1 MAQYSVREFIH
12 EAHQQISFFE
22 AQKNKLAE
30 LSADHAK
37 KIADLAQRF
46 REVLNQIT
54 KTLLPEFSQSA
65 LFALSELIANPTLL
79 SLFDSKEH
87 EKTALTATISSIE
100 KNKFYQQR
108 DAFLNPET
116 GIIIQQESELL
127 PLYEKASSIVKI
139 CESTLRFAELLR
151 RGYGTS
157 SYPHTGFFRF
167 FNSEFLQDWKY
178 ADIIC
183 EKLQVSSFTEAL
195 SLYRES
201 KDRYET
207 IGETLQDLTK
217 QKNEITSL
225 IESYDHAIEQL
236 RSIDQRYDERIRMS
250 VEIFITSNSKQKI
263 AEVFQN
269 NSILMEQY
277 TCLDGLRHQTAYIE
291 QVREKVESEIRQFD
305 EKIHNLTI
313 EKQRYENDMYR
324 FRNKR
329 WNTEQFSRKFNRN
342 EDVYDRRLHKYRH
355 TGDTIYSFND
365 YNIPSFIEEFLWWD
379 IMTDGRLDGNFIP
392 DVHEY
397 YASHPSY
404 HYERNSYST
413 DYGDNS

>member
-1 MAQYSVREFIH
+1 MAQYSIREFIH
-12 EAHQQISFFE
+12 EANQQISFFE
-22 AQKNKLAE
+22 AQKNNLAE

-37 KIADLAQRF
+37 KIADLTLRF
-46 REVLNQIT
+46 KEVLNQIT

-65 LFALSELIANPTLL
+65 LAALSDLIANRTLL
-79 SLFDSKEH
+79 SLYESKEH
-87 EKTALTATISSIE
+87 EKAALTATITSLE
-100 KNKFYQQR
+100 KNKIYQQR
-108 DAFLNPET
+108 DAFLNPQS
-116 GIIIQQESELL
+116 GIITQQESELL
-127 PLYEKASSIVKI
+127 PIYEKASSIVKV
-139 CESTLRFAELLR
+139 CETTVRFAELLR

-195 SLYRES
+195 SLYREA

-207 IGETLQDLTK
+207 IGETLEDLTR
-217 QKNEITSL
+217 QKNEISSL
-225 IESYDHAIEQL
+225 IESYEEANEQL
-236 RSIDQRYDERIRMS
+236 RSLDQRYDERIRMS
-250 VEIFITSNSKQKI
+250 VEIFLTSNSKQKI
-263 AEVFQN
+263 AEVFRN

-277 TCLDGLRHQTAYIE
+277 VCLDGLRHQSTYIE

-305 EKIHNLTI
+305 EKIHNLSI
-313 EKQRYENDMYR
+313 EKQRYESDMYR

-329 WNTEQFSRKFNRN
+329 WNSEQFSRKFNRN
-342 EDVYDRRLHKYRH
+342 EDVYDRRLQKYRR

-365 YNIPSFIEEFLWWD
+365 YGRPSFIEEFLWWD

-392 DVHEY
+392 DVHDY
-397 YASHPSY
+397 YTSHPSY

>member
-1 MAQYSVREFIH
+1 MAQYSIREFIH
-12 EAHQQISFFE
+12 EANQQISFFE
-22 AQKNKLAE
+22 VQKNNLAE
-30 LSADHAK
+30 LSADHEK

-46 REVLNQIT
+46 HEVLNQIT
-54 KTLLPEFSQSA
+54 KALLPEFSQSG
-65 LFALSELIANPTLL
+65 LSALSVLIANSTLL

-87 EKTALTATISSIE
+87 EKDSLSVTITTIE
-100 KNKFYQQR
+100 NNKLYQQR
-108 DAFLNPET
+108 DAFLNPQS
-116 GIIIQQESELL
+116 GIITQQESELL
-127 PLYEKASSIVKI
+127 PIYEKASSIVKV
-139 CESTLRFAELLR
+139 CESTLRFDGLLR

-207 IGETLQDLTK
+207 IGETLEELTK
-217 QKNEITSL
+217 QKNEIISL
-225 IESYDHAIEQL
+225 IESHGQATLQL
-236 RSIDQRYDERIRMS
+236 NNIDQRYNERVRMA
-250 VEIFITSNSKQKI
+250 VEVFLTSNSKQKI

-277 TCLDGLRHQTAYIE
+277 ACLDGLRHQSTYIE
-291 QVREKVESEIRQFD
+291 QVREKVQSEIRQFQ
-305 EKIHNLTI
+305 EKIHNLRI

-329 WNTEQFSRKFNRN
+329 WNAEQFSRKFNRN
-342 EDVYDRRLHKYRH
+342 EEVYERRLHKYRR
-355 TGDTIYSFND
+355 TGDTIYSFSD
-365 YNIPSFIEEFLWWD
+365 YSRPSFIEEFLWWD

-392 DVHEY
+392 DVHDY